1 MSKRTSERDAEHIRF
16 FMDAYERLM
25 EQFVDGGRLDWLTV
39 LNRFE
44 SALLPIFD
52 ADGVSILIGNP
63 EPVTA
68 EQDAFLRA
76 YTSGRLA
83 SNPQGAAIPFQQAPW
98 LASALEL
105 KTPLNVNDWA
115 ERTEPS
121 HSLFDRE
128 LSAVGARSALA
139 APFGSLGGGLIGA
152 AALYRTEPNA
162 FSEEHERL
170 IKKLSPLIQ
179 TILSSAYDY
188 NERRLGM
195 LRTEIIH
202 EVNAEA
208 VAQLTSPEQLYDRV
222 CELIHQRFELYDVA
236 IFRINWNAGEAGEMS
251 LAGHAGEYFEYHE
264 RTYTQ
269 SVDIGNLGYAAR
281 TGQTRL
287 VNDAL
292 NDPIYFNAFPD
303 NETIRSELTIPII
316 TEGGYVTAVMDVQ
329 SPESYAFDRYQV
341 ASLEALSR
349 LVASIVQSVDWYKQ
363 MGMLH
368 RLGQRLQRK
377 LDLKSLFHVILT
389 CVTAGPGFGFNRA
402 ILFMLDEENTVL
414 EEKLHIGPASTEEA
428 HRIWSEIG
436 EQTIEEYLD
445 QTARQI
451 STAEVSV
458 ADRFMRIPV
467 NSDDIAWLL
476 ELSGAVAATQDE
488 AASCSVVQA
497 FQQILQAGE
506 FALIPLIARRRL
518 IGVILA
524 DNAITG
530 QPIASRLPE
539 TLGAFASQAAL
550 ALSNAQ
556 TFRKLEVAFKELES
570 AKDQA
575 HRHERQA
582 IVGRLMQYVTHEI
595 RNPLAVIGGFARRIL
610 KTTEE
615 EETSRRTGIIA
626 QEIVRLEIILKDVMD
641 FMSPLSLDYEQV
653 SVEALAREMADMIKE
668 SAKEANVRVV
678 CECLEPIP
686 KAHLDVD
693 KMKQTL
699 LNLCKNAV
707 EAMPNGGDL
716 TIRLTDD
723 DGYVCI
729 EIEDTGTGIQSDQID
744 RLFEPFY
751 TTKKYGSGLGLALT
765 KQIIDHH
772 GGSIE
777 ARSELNHGTAFTIR
791 LPINKLERKDVK

>member
-1 MSKRTSERDAEHIRF
+1 MSNRRSEHSIDQTKR

-25 EQFVDGGRLDWLTV
+25 EQFADGGRLDWPAV

-44 SALLPIFD
+44 GALLPVFD
-52 ADGVSILIGNP
+52 ADGVSILIGSP
-63 EPVTA
+63 EPMTA
-68 EQDAFLRA
+68 GQDAFLRA

-98 LASALEL
+98 LEAALES
-105 KTPLNVNDWA
+105 KTPLNVKDRA
-115 ERTEPS
+115 KQIEPAGAF
-121 HSLFDRE
+121 FDRE

-139 APFGSLGGGLIGA
+139 APFESHGGGLVGA
-152 AALYRTEPNA
+152 AALYRTEPDA

-170 IKKLSPLIQ
+170 IAKLSPLIQ
-179 TILSSAYDY
+179 TILSAAYDY

-236 IFRINWNAGEAGEMS
+236 IFQIDWGAGDAGEMS
-251 LAGHAGEYFEYHE
+251 LAGHSGEYFEYHE
-264 RTYTQ
+264 KNYTQ
-269 SVDIGNLGYAAR
+269 SAAIGNLGYAAR

-287 VNDAL
+287 VNDAQ
-292 NDPIYFNAFPD
+292 NDPIYFNAFPA
-303 NETIRSELTIPII
+303 NQTIRSELTIPIK

-329 SPESYAFDRYQV
+329 SQESYAFDKYQV

-368 RLGQRLQRK
+368 RLGQQLRHT
-377 LDLKSLFHVILT
+377 LDLKSLYHAILT

-402 ILFMLDEENTVL
+402 ILFMLDEENAAL

-428 HRIWSEIG
+428 YRIWSEIG

-445 QTARQI
+445 HAPRQI
-451 STAEVSV
+451 PFQDVSV

-467 NSDDIAWLL
+467 DNRDIA
-476 ELSGAVAATQDE
+476 ELSELGGAVAAQDGT
-488 AASCSVVQA
+488 AGCSVVQA
-497 FQQILQAGE
+497 FQQILRAEE
-506 FALIPLIARRRL
+506 FALIPLVARRRL
-518 IGVILA
+518 IGVIIA
-524 DNAITG
+524 DNSITG
-530 QPIASRLPE
+530 QPIAPRLLE

-556 TFRKLEVAFKELES
+556 TYRKLEIAFEELES

-582 IVGRLMQYVTHEI
+582 IVGQLMQYVTHEI
-595 RNPLAVIGGFARRIL
+595 RNPLVSIGGFARRIR
-610 KTTEE
+610 KTTREK
-615 EETSRRTGIIA
+615 ETIRRAGIIA
-626 QEIVRLEIILKDVMD
+626 QETTRLEIILKDVMD
-641 FMSPLSLDYEQV
+641 FMSPLSLDYEPI
-653 SVEALAREMADMIKE
+653 SLEALAKEMIGMIAE
-668 SAKEANVRVV
+668 SAAESKVHIVY
-678 CECLEPIP
+678 ECPEPLP
-686 KAHLDVD
+686 DAHLDVD
-693 KMKQTL
+693 WMKQTL
-699 LNLCKNAV
+699 WNLSKNAV
-707 EAMPNGGDL
+707 EAMPNGGVL
-716 TIRLTDD
+716 TIRLGVEGD
-723 DGYVCI
+723 YVRI
-729 EIEDTGTGIQSDQID
+729 EIEDTGTGIQSDHID

-791 LPINKLERKDVK
+791 LPINRHARKGAK

>member
-1 MSKRTSERDAEHIRF
+1 MSNRRSEHSVDQTGC

-25 EQFVDGGRLDWLTV
+25 EQFADGGRLDWPTV

-44 SALLPIFD
+44 GALLPIFD
-52 ADGVSILIGNP
+52 ADGISILIGSP
-63 EPVTA
+63 EPMTA
-68 EQDAFLRA
+68 EQNAFLRA

-98 LASALEL
+98 LESALES
-105 KTPLNVNDWA
+105 KTPLNVKDWA
-115 ERTEPS
+115 EHIKPPRT
-121 HSLFDRE
+121 LFDRE

-139 APFGSLGGGLIGA
+139 APFGSPGGLVGA
-152 AALYRTEPNA
+152 AALYRTKSDA

-170 IKKLSPLIQ
+170 IDKLSPLIQ

-188 NERRLGM
+188 NEHRLGM

-222 CELIHQRFELYDVA
+222 CELIHQQFELYDVA
-236 IFRINWNAGEAGEMS
+236 IFQVDWSAGDAGEMS
-251 LAGHAGEYFEYHE
+251 LAGHSGEYFEYRE
-264 RTYTQ
+264 TNYTQ

-287 VNDAL
+287 VNDAQ
-292 NDPIYFNAFPD
+292 NDPVYFNAFPD
-303 NETIRSELTIPII
+303 NQTIRSELTIPIK
-316 TEGGYVTAVMDVQ
+316 TEGEYVTAVMDVQ
-329 SPESYAFDRYQV
+329 SQESYAFDKYQV

-363 MGMLH
+363 MEMLH
-368 RLGQRLQRK
+368 RLGQQLQHT
-377 LDLKSLFHVILT
+377 LDLKSLYHAILT

-402 ILFMLDEENTVL
+402 ILFMLDEENAAL
-414 EEKLHIGPASTEEA
+414 EEKLYIGPASTEEA
-428 HRIWSEIG
+428 YRIWSEIG

-445 QTARQI
+445 QAPQQV
-451 STAEVSV
+451 SSQEVSV
-458 ADRFMRIPV
+458 EDRFMRVPV
-467 NSDDIAWLL
+467 DSGDVA
-476 ELSGAVAATQDE
+476 ELSELGGAVAATRDGK
-488 AASCSVVQA
+488 ASCSVVQA
-497 FQQILQAGE
+497 FQQILQAEE
-506 FALIPLIARRRL
+506 FALIPLIARRLL
-518 IGVILA
+518 IGVIIA
-524 DNAITG
+524 DNSITG
-530 QPIASRLPE
+530 QPISLGLLE

-556 TFRKLEVAFKELES
+556 TFRRLEVAFEELES

-582 IVGRLMQYVTHEI
+582 IVGQLMQYVTHEI
-595 RNPLAVIGGFARRIL
+595 RNPLVSIGGFARRIL
-610 KTTEE
+610 KTTQE
-615 EETSRRTGIIA
+615 EETTRRAGVIA
-626 QEIVRLEIILKDVMD
+626 QETSRLEIILKDVMD
-641 FMSPLSLDYEQV
+641 FMSPLSLEYESI
-653 SVEALAREMADMIKE
+653 SVEALAKEMTGMIAE
-668 SAKEANVRVV
+668 SAAESNVRIAY
-678 CECLEPIP
+678 ECPEPVP
-686 KAHLDVD
+686 NAHLDVD
-693 KMKQTL
+693 RMKQTL
-699 LNLCKNAV
+699 WNLSKNAV
-707 EAMPNGGDL
+707 EAMPNGGVL
-716 TIRLTDD
+716 TIRLGVEGD
-723 DGYVCI
+723 YVCI
-729 EIEDTGTGIQSDQID
+729 EIEDTGTGIQSDHID

-791 LPINKLERKDVK
+791 LPINRSERKDVI

>member
-1 MSKRTSERDAEHIRF
+1 MSNRRSERAAEHIRF

-25 EQFVDGGRLDWLTV
+25 EQFGDGGRLDWQTV

-44 SALLPIFD
+44 SALLPIFE
-52 ADGVSILIGNP
+52 ADGVSILIGTP
-63 EPVTA
+63 EPMTA

-76 YTSGRLA
+76 YTSGRIA
-83 SNPQGAAIPFQQAPW
+83 SNPRGAAIPFQQAPW
-98 LASALEL
+98 LKSALES
-105 KTPLNVNDWA
+105 KTPLNVTDWE
-115 ERTEPS
+115 ERTEPPRT
-121 HSLFDRE
+121 LFDRE
-128 LSAVGARSALA
+128 LSAGGARAALA

-152 AALYRTEPNA
+152 AALYRTKPDA

-179 TILSSAYDY
+179 TLLSSAYEY

-222 CELIHQRFELYDVA
+222 CELIHQQFELYDVA
-236 IFRINWNAGEAGEMS
+236 IFQIDWTAKTMS
-251 LAGHAGEYFEYHE
+251 LAGHSGEYFEYRE
-264 RTYTQ
+264 KNYTQ
-269 SVDIGNLGYAAR
+269 SVSIGNLGYAAR

-287 VNDAL
+287 VNDAQ

-303 NETIRSELTIPII
+303 NQTIRSELTIPIAM
-316 TEGGYVTAVMDVQ
+316 EGGYVTAVMDVQ
-329 SPESYAFDRYQV
+329 SQESYAFDRYQV

-363 MGMLH
+363 MEMLH
-368 RLGQRLQRK
+368 RLGQQLQHT
-377 LDLKSLFHVILT
+377 LDLKSLYHAILT

-402 ILFMLDEENTVL
+402 ILFMLDEENMDL

-445 QTARQI
+445 KAPRQA
-451 STAEVSV
+451 SYAEVSV

-467 NSDDIAWLL
+467 DSGDI
-476 ELSGAVAATQDE
+476 ETLSEMGGAVAAARDRKT
-488 AASCSVVQA
+488 SCSVVEA
-497 FQQILQAGE
+497 FQQILQAEE

-530 QPIASRLPE
+530 QPIAPRLLE

-626 QEIVRLEIILKDVMD
+626 QEIARLEIILKDVMD
-641 FMSPLSLDYEQV
+641 FMSPLSLDYELV
-653 SVEALAREMADMIKE
+653 SVEALACEMADMIKE

-686 KAHLDVD
+686 DAHLDVD

-707 EAMPNGGDL
+707 EAMPNGGEL
-716 TIRLTDD
+716 TIRLTAE

-729 EIEDTGTGIQSDQID
+729 EIEDTGTGFQSDQID

-791 LPINKLERKDVK
+791 LPVNRPARKDVK